1 MAYGSKFCSKI
12 ENFGICT
19 SMHVHHLCPCT
30 SFVPMGIV
38 TLINSITVCGR
49 VLYCY
54 CFKYCLLLHILI
66 ISLSG
71 GTVDLNTLM

>member
-12 ENFGICT
+12 LKLWHMYKHACV
-19 SMHVHHLCPCT
+19 HVCT

-38 TLINSITVCGR
+38 TLINPITVCGR
-49 VLYCY
+49 ML
-54 CFKYCLLLHILI
+54 YCLLLHILI
-66 ISLSG
+66 ICLSG